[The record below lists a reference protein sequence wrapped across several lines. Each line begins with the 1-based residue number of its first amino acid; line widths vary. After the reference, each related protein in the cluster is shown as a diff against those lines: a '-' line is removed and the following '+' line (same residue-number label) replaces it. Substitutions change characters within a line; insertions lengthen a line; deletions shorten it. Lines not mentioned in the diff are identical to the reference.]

1 MEQAGYDYRKAFEV
15 MRDIIVLVHFKD
27 GRLDPEKR
35 TYVPTLMGEGE
46 FDFRWVYQRLNEIG
60 YTGELS
66 LEYEVA
72 EVPPEEG
79 VVQFYNGFVKMMAG
93 L

>member
-1 MEQAGYDYRKAFEV
+1 LEQ
-15 MRDIIVLVHFKD
+15 
-27 GRLDPEKR
+27 
-35 TYVPTLMGEGE
+35 
-46 FDFRWVYQRLNEIG
+46 IG
-60 YTGELS
+60 YTGELG

-79 VVQFYNGFVKMMAG
+79 VKQFYRGFIKMMED

>member
-1 MEQAGYDYRKAFEV
+1 
-15 MRDIIVLVHFKD
+15 MREHIVHVHFKD
-27 GRLDPEKR
+27 GRLDRNKR

-46 FDFRWVYQRLNEIG
+46 LDFRWLMKRLNEFG
-60 YTGELS
+60 YTGELG

-79 VVQFYNGFVKMMAG
+79 VKQFYKGFVKMMEG
-93 L
+93 IS